1 MVLRCGGGAA
11 ALPTAWR
18 VQGSVRSG
26 PSLLLQTHSHT
37 HTLTL
42 TLTLSPQ
49 RTQMWERSTSTFQVL
64 ATGRR
69 PEPPSRDARTRDTH
83 RQTRQ
88 TLQKPLHST
97 PPQPQRPAK
106 HPRRCKIR
114 GWVCS
119 NPLLVWSVDPLFSGG
134 ARKSFV
140 WSLERLDRASL
151 HSLALFLGSRL
162 LSDEWDRS
170 YRPSALAPG
179 YR

>member
-119 NPLLVWSVDPLFSGG
+119 NPRMRGSTRSVVPPTYLF
-134 ARKSFV
+134 
-140 WSLERLDRASL
+140 
-151 HSLALFLGSRL
+151 
-162 LSDEWDRS
+162 
-170 YRPSALAPG
+170 YRQVTH
-179 YR
+179 